1 MHIIQ
6 CLHKRTLCHRIFST
20 HATLGCACSF
30 VRSFDRSFAHSQ
42 VPTQFV
48 VVVVQLFAKNVF
60 LARCMYECWYVVF
73 FLLNA
78 FSLLCSV
85 YFASVSQSPY
95 LFNVTAVG
103 GKCCFH
109 ITFRNLTQTRELYA
123 YFHTYI
129 KPYTQCQC
137 MRMPTQLTRS
147 FIHLLSL
154 IHSFIYGLS
163 FRSTNSTNV
172 RILKCK

>member
-1 MHIIQ
+1 MHIIH
-6 CLHKRTLCHRIFST
+6 CSHKRTLCHRIFST

-30 VRSFDRSFAHSQ
+30 VRSFGRSFAHSQ

-60 LARCMYECWYVVF
+60 LARCVYECWYVVF

-123 YFHTYI
+123 LHTYTYI
-129 KPYTQCQC
+129 KAIYT
-137 MRMPTQLTRS
+137 MPMYAYAYSVDS
-147 FIHLLSL
+147 FIHTFALT
-154 IHSFIYGLS
+154 HSFIYGLS

-172 RILKCK
+172 RMLKCK